1 MTSRPLHQKMSL
13 RPGARVLVVG
23 APPEVRPRLG
33 LGVADEESGAPYDHV
48 HLFVT
53 SRAEQRSRMTDLREV
68 LAPRGRLWLS
78 WPKGGGLGTDLSLP
92 AVIEIGYDLGLV
104 ESTCLSVDATWSA
117 LRFTWPR
124 PGVTYANSYGTL
136 PGQRDAAR

>member
-1 MTSRPLHQKMSL
+1 MNLKD
-13 RPGARVLVVG
+13 GARALVEGV
-23 APPEVRPRLG
+23 PPEVRPLLG
-33 LGVADEESGAPYDHV
+33 LEIADEGEAAAYDHI

-53 SRAEQRSRMTDLREV
+53 SQAEQRERMGALREV

-92 AVIEIGYDLGLV
+92 SVIATGYDLGLV
-104 ESTCLSVDATWSA
+104 ESTCLSIDATWSA

-124 PGVTYANSYGTL
+124 PGVVYANSYGTL
-136 PGQRDAAR
+136 PQQRDVKTASGSVTTA

>member
-1 MTSRPLHQKMSL
+1 MNLKD
-13 RPGARVLVVG
+13 GARALVEGV
-23 APPEVRPRLG
+23 PPEVRPLLG
-33 LGVADEESGAPYDHV
+33 LEIADEGEAAAYDHI

-53 SRAEQRSRMTDLREV
+53 SQAEQRERMGALREV

-92 AVIEIGYDLGLV
+92 SVIATGYDLGLV
-104 ESTCLSVDATWSA
+104 ESTCLSIDATWSA

-124 PGVTYANSYGTL
+124 PGVVYANNYGTL
-136 PGQRDAAR
+136 PQQRDVKTASGSVTTA

>member
-1 MTSRPLHQKMSL
+1 MSL
-13 RPGARVLVVG
+13 RPGARALVAG
-23 APPEVRPRLG
+23 APPEVRASLG
-33 LGVADEESGAPYDHV
+33 LEIADEGEAAAYDHI

-53 SRAEQRSRMTDLREV
+53 SRVEQRERMGALRGL

-92 AVIEIGYDLGLV
+92 SVIATGYDLGLV
-104 ESTCLSVDATWSA
+104 ESTCLSIDATWSA

-124 PGVTYANSYGTL
+124 PGVVYANSYGTL
-136 PGQRDAAR
+136 PGQAPVKTASSDVSTA

>member
-1 MTSRPLHQKMSL
+1 MSL
-13 RPGARVLVVG
+13 RPGARALVEGV
-23 APPEVRPRLG
+23 PSTVRPLLG
-33 LGVADEESGAPYDHV
+33 LEVADEGEAAAYDHI

-53 SRAEQRSRMTDLREV
+53 SRAEQRARMVALREV

-92 AVIEIGYDLGLV
+92 SVIATGYDLGLV
-104 ESTCLSVDATWSA
+104 ESTCLSIDATWSA

-124 PGVTYANSYGTL
+124 PGVIYANSYGTL
-136 PGQRDAAR
+136 PGQAPVKTASGPVRTA